1 MWQSRAEKQT
11 NFILKTWFPIFPA
24 APAACMQVIL
34 FSCSTRMLLLAD
46 KRVKNF
52 GREEGGKRG
61 SLPVCQEDSKN
72 ILLSHPLT
80 FALVRLNLQGVEM
93 MTKTLK
99 LWLIRWRFEPPG
111 AIFGKIETMEYDALV
126 HLSPFPE
133 NQNKLDL
140 LLRNSVRILHAMV
153 FGTKKSFPF
162 LLLF

>member
-52 GREEGGKRG
+52 GREGGKRG

-99 LWLIRWRFEPPG
+99 L
-111 AIFGKIETMEYDALV
+111 
-126 HLSPFPE
+126 
-133 NQNKLDL
+133 
-140 LLRNSVRILHAMV
+140 
-153 FGTKKSFPF
+153 
-162 LLLF
+162 

>member
-1 MWQSRAEKQT
+1 MRFIFLARGFRTGKRVVVLCGRAEKQT

-52 GREEGGKRG
+52 EREGGKRG

-99 LWLIRWRFEPPG
+99 LWLIRWRFETPG
-111 AIFGKIETMEYDALV
+111 AIFGKIETMDMM
-126 HLSPFPE
+126 HLYIFR
-133 NQNKLDL
+133 LF
-140 LLRNSVRILHAMV
+140 LRIRTN
-153 FGTKKSFPF
+153 
-162 LLLF
+162 

>member
-52 GREEGGKRG
+52 EREGGKRG

-72 ILLSHPLT
+72 ILFSHPLT

-99 LWLIRWRFEPPG
+99 L
-111 AIFGKIETMEYDALV
+111 
-126 HLSPFPE
+126 
-133 NQNKLDL
+133 
-140 LLRNSVRILHAMV
+140 
-153 FGTKKSFPF
+153 
-162 LLLF
+162 